1 MPKQDAAHI
10 RAVSNIDSDIDG
22 TEQSVR
28 LAREKAQKFIE
39 AMDKFLDELERI
51 KVSKDVPSKAHHTE
65 SGPFRYL
72 RVPLIEAI
80 EGFLEKAGAPQ
91 TREQI
96 VAEMMDGGAV
106 LAQARPEVEVNK
118 SIDYWLLT
126 EAEKRKKYRKRKI
139 KIVPP
144 KLKLY
149 GEKIGR
155 IGWPARK
162 G

>member
-1 MPKQDAAHI
+1 MPKHNGAHTGAA
-10 RAVSNIDSDIDG
+10 AIDSDIRE
-22 TEQSVR
+22 TEESVR
-28 LAREKAQKFIE
+28 RAREKAQKFIE
-39 AMDKFLDELERI
+39 AMDKFLDELDRV
-51 KVSKDVPSKAHHTE
+51 KLSSGVPSMPHHSD

-72 RVPLIEAI
+72 RMPMIEAI
-80 EGFLEKAGAPQ
+80 ETFLEKAGGPQ
-91 TREQI
+91 SREKI
-96 VAEMMDGGAV
+96 IAEMRDGGAV

-126 EAEKRKKYRKRKI
+126 EAEKKKKYRKRKI

-144 KLKLY
+144 RLKRF

-155 IGWPARK
+155 VGWPARK